1 MTSNTKLCRYTSG
14 ALQMAFWD
22 LQKGDSEFDKVKL
35 SQSHVKS
42 TRVGRTKKR
51 ETGEETVK

>member
-1 MTSNTKLCRYTSG
+1 
-14 ALQMAFWD
+14 MAFWD
-22 LQKGDSEFDKVKL
+22 LQKGDPEFDKVKL

-51 ETGEETVK
+51 ETGEETVKWD

>member
-22 LQKGDSEFDKVKL
+22 LQKGDPEFDKVKL
-35 SQSHVKS
+35 
-42 TRVGRTKKR
+42 RVGRTKKR